1 MLRVLALRDKSLVT
15 SGTYERYF
23 EHQGKRYHHVLDPFT
38 GFPADRGLLAVTV
51 LSDSSLWGDA
61 LSTACLL
68 LGAERGMALIDAVP
82 EAEALFVLA
91 DGTVQTTAG
100 FPEA

>member
-1 MLRVLALRDKSLVT
+1 M
-15 SGTYERYF
+15 
-23 EHQGKRYHHVLDPFT
+23 LDPFT
-38 GFPADRGLLAVTV
+38 GFPADTGLSAVTI

-68 LGAERGMALIDAVP
+68 LGVEKGLTLIDTIP
-82 EAEALFVLA
+82 EAEALFVFT
-91 DGTVQTTAG
+91 DGTVVTSSG